1 MSRKILLTS
10 KEIEIILHRLACQ
23 LIENHNDFSNTVL
36 IGLQPR
42 GTYLANRLAEL
53 LRNDYGI
60 KDLQLGLLDITFYR
74 DDFRRREEPLEAT
87 STQIDFLIESKN
99 VVIIDDVLYSGRS
112 VRSALTALQSYGRPD
127 NIELLVLIDRRF
139 SRHLPI
145 QPNYRGRQV
154 DAINEE
160 KVVVYWQ
167 ETHKEDAIYLESK
180 VSKPD

>member
-1 MSRKILLTS
+1 MSRKTLLTS
-10 KEIEIILHRLACQ
+10 EEIQIILHRLACQ

-42 GTYLANRLAEL
+42 GTYLAKRLAKL
-53 LRNDYGI
+53 LEEDYGI
-60 KDLQLGLLDITFYR
+60 KDLKLGLLDITFYR
-74 DDFRRREEPLEAT
+74 DDFRRKEAPLEAT
-87 STQIDFLIESKN
+87 PTKIDFLVENKN

-112 VRSALTALQSYGRPD
+112 VRAGLTALQAFGRPV

-154 DAINEE
+154 DAINQE
-160 KVVVYWQ
+160 KVVVNWK
-167 ETHKEDAIYLESK
+167 ETAGEDKIFIETKTS
-180 VSKPD
+180 